1 MTNVNIKEK
10 AEAVKELLDLTKNFQ
25 FKNFQLMPTWYPYA
39 VGNDNLAKK
48 CIELLKILKQFNLSP
63 DNIVRNT
70 DIHIYFGDDHIT
82 LEQSE
87 WGEVLLW
94 DSVVILDRYDE
105 NENPIYSEDN
115 ILEFTQLLA
124 DHNIICDYFY
134 DDLNDDDY

>member
-1 MTNVNIKEK
+1 MTNLDIRAK
-10 AEAVKELLDLTKNFQ
+10 AEACKELLDLTKD
-25 FKNFQLMPTWYPYA
+25 FKLMPTWYPFA

-82 LEQSE
+82 LEQSS

-94 DSVVILDRYDE
+94 DSALILDRYDE
-105 NENPIYSEDN
+105 KGDRIYSEDQC
-115 ILEFTQLLA
+115 IDFIALCA
-124 DHNIICDYFY
+124 DENIICDYYY
-134 DDLNDDDY
+134 DPDLDDY

>member
-1 MTNVNIKEK
+1 MTNLDIRAK
-10 AEAVKELLDLTKNFQ
+10 AQACKELLDLTKD
-25 FKNFQLMPTWYPYA
+25 FKLMPTWYPYA

-70 DIHIYFGDDHIT
+70 DIEIYFNDNHLT

-94 DSVVILDRYDE
+94 NSALILDRYD
-105 NENPIYSEDN
+105 NNDNRIYSEDQCIDFIALCAN
-115 ILEFTQLLA
+115 E
-124 DHNIICDYFY
+124 NIISDYYY
-134 DDLNDDDY
+134 DPDLDDY